1 APSGKSLEEV
11 EKDHILNVLNEAG
24 GNYSKAA
31 RTLGISRVT
40 LYNKI
45 RTFRT
50 SYRLGVNEKRWS
62 YQYQLQKN

>member
-1 APSGKSLEEV
+1 MYYHPSSLSASSGKSLEEV
-11 EKDHILNVLNEAG
+11 EKDHILNVLDEAG

-45 RTFRT
+45 RVYKLDVKKIN
-50 SYRLGVNEKRWS
+50 SD
-62 YQYQLQKN
+62 